1 MSAFG
6 KFFVFPQL
14 DGYFTNYFTKPV
26 SSLLCSE
33 PIVVLDGKYEREA
46 RTAEGERG
54 IVPVTILV
62 VRDVDADAEAVATA
76 VEQRL
81 RHCDWER
88 HSYVWPWRLV
98 GLDSAAPY
106 FKERDS
112 SGRYV
117 WEVDLTLTVV
127 REI

>member
-1 MSAFG
+1 MSSIG

-14 DGYFTNYFTKPV
+14 DGYFTNYFTKSV
-26 SSLLCSE
+26 SALVCAE
-33 PIVVLDGKYEREA
+33 PIVILDGRFEREA

-54 IVPVTILV
+54 TVPVAVLV
-62 VRDVDADAEAVATA
+62 VREVDADAEAVATA

-88 HSYVWPWRLV
+88 ASYVWPWRLV
-98 GLDSAAPY
+98 GLDSSAPF
-106 FKERDS
+106 FKERDG

-117 WEVDLTLTVV
+117 WEIDLTLTVV